1 MDVLLY
7 AASDTILWYF
17 QLTLPL
23 TLIAVLVVTSTLA
36 DPIKV
41 IENSPV
47 IGLHSDQ
54 EEGSVVY
61 RDQII
66 G

>member
-1 MDVLLY
+1 MTATVWCKLKK
-7 AASDTILWYF
+7 ILWYF

-23 TLIAVLVVTSTLA
+23 TLITVLVASSALA
-36 DPIKV
+36 NP
-41 IENSPV
+41 SPA
-47 IGLHSDQ
+47 IGLQSDQ